1 MSALRQCPVTLACED
16 LGSSMA
22 AATEGYRRHEIGT
35 LLNTATV
42 IVGALLGRAVG
53 SRFPERLRET
63 AIDGIGLLV
72 LLIGAEMALGTRH
85 VLYVM
90 GAVLI
95 GGLLGEGLRIEDH
108 LEAFGDWLERRVGV
122 DDAGEGS
129 DFSRGFVTTSIL
141 FCVGPVTLM
150 GCIQDG
156 LHGDYNLLAVKSVL
170 DGISALAFASA
181 LGWGVLFSA
190 GTVLVVQGALTLG
203 ARTLS
208 GVLTPAMDAELF
220 ATGGVILLGLGIRLL
235 GLKPVRVANFLPG
248 LVVAPLLVSV
258 VPLVAAALQA
268 IRK

>member
-1 MSALRQCPVTLACED
+1 VAQDVSI
-16 LGSSMA
+16 
-22 AATEGYRRHEIGT
+22 RRDEIGT

-42 IVGALLGRAVG
+42 IVGALLGRAIG
-53 SRFPERLRET
+53 SRLPARLRET
-63 AIDGIGLLV
+63 AMDGIALLT
-72 LLIGAEMALGTRH
+72 LLIGAQMALGTRH
-85 VLYVM
+85 VLYVL

-108 LEAFGDWLERRVGV
+108 LEAFGDWLERRVGG
-122 DDAGEGS
+122 DSSEGGS
-129 DFSRGFVTTSIL
+129 NFSRGFVTTSIL

-156 LHGDYNLLAVKSVL
+156 LRGDYNLLAIKSVL
-170 DGISALAFASA
+170 DGFSALAFASA

-208 GVLTPAMDAELF
+208 GSLTPAMSAELF
-220 ATGGVILLGLGIRLL
+220 ATGGVMMLGLGIRLL

-248 LVVAPLLVSV
+248 LIVAPV
-258 VPLVAAALQA
+258 LVAAFEA
-268 IRK
+268 IARWRGG